1 MENEQNKVQFCSRT
15 MRTIIWNV
23 LMARRV
29 TLRDVAQAAGVSVST
44 ASQALNNRPG
54 VSQHVRENVFETAL
68 HLGYQTRQTPGHVS
82 GALRTLG
89 LVTKRHN
96 DDPLSLNPFYAPI
109 LAGAEQECRRQHIA
123 LMYSSIEV
131 DEDSR
136 ALSWPSMLLEQRV
149 DGLIVVGAL
158 LPETLAPF
166 GRQPDARLVLVDG
179 YTHSDSPIDRILT
192 DNRAGARSAVEYLIA
207 RGHRHIGLIGSHPRS
222 YPSIHE
228 RRAGFLEALEA
239 HGLSPDYMEDSLLE
253 RRDAYEAALR
263 LMRRAPE
270 VSAIFVCNDNT
281 ASAVLNALGRLGLS
295 CPDDVSLVGFD
306 DIDLAQEITPALTTV
321 HVDKV
326 LMGVLAVRALQDRA
340 AAPDR
345 PALTTVLGTRLIV
358 RDSTRP
364 PTDSTLNRASPKA
377 AARVP
382 RRLSASST
390 P

>member
-1 MENEQNKVQFCSRT
+1 LFASLARNQLDF
-15 MRTIIWNV
+15 

-54 VSQHVRENVFETAL
+54 VSQGVRENVFETSVR
-68 HLGYQTRQTPGHVS
+68 LGYQPRQTPGHAP
-82 GALRTLG
+82 GALRTVG
-89 LVTKRHN
+89 LVTKRHD

-158 LPETLAPF
+158 LPDTLAPLA
-166 GRQPDARLVLVDG
+166 RPSDARLVLVDG
-179 YTHSDSPIDRILT
+179 YTRSDLPIDRILT
-192 DNRAGARSAVEYLIA
+192 DNRAGARSAAEHLIA
-207 RGHRHIGLIGSHPRS
+207 LGHRHIGLIGSHPRS

-228 RRAGFLEALEA
+228 RRAGFLDALDA
-239 HGLSPDYMEDSLLE
+239 HGLSPDYVEDSSLD
-253 RRDAYEAALR
+253 RRDACEAALR
-263 LMRRAPE
+263 LLRRAPA
-270 VSAIFVCNDNT
+270 VTAIFVCNDNT
-281 ASAVLNALGRLGLS
+281 ASAVLNALGRLGMS

-306 DIDLAQEITPALTTV
+306 DIALAQEITPALTTV

-340 AAPDR
+340 TAPDR

-358 RDSTRP
+358 RDSTCP
-364 PTDSTLNRASPKA
+364 PADSTPNRAASRS

-382 RRLSASST
+382 HRLSASST